1 MKIIKASDLQFVPA
15 SHEDPKNPGVLKK
28 VLVQAAEAIDGHL
41 QMINWALLPKDSSF
55 QLHYHETLQEIFIML
70 NGPVIITVDQQSF
83 ELQKGDGFIVDIGE
97 QHEMK
102 NISGADVEYLVVG
115 VSNGS
120 GQTIIVT

>member
-102 NISGADVEYLVVG
+102 NISGGDVEYLVVG

>member
-102 NISGADVEYLVVG
+102 NISGGDVEYLVVE